1 MVTFTVK
8 TDGFSSHCVWELL
21 CEHFDVEV
29 WKQHH
34 TPDGKDLIME
44 LVLHPKGSSR
54 LKNLPR
60 ERKAEYLDKRTVSDN
75 RPFLHA
81 RLPA

>member
-21 CEHFDVEV
+21 CENFDVEI

-44 LVLHPKGSSR
+44 LALHPKGSIPIEKPPKRKKSR
-54 LKNLPR
+54 ILR
-60 ERKAEYLDKRTVSDN
+60 
-75 RPFLHA
+75 
-81 RLPA
+81 

>member
-21 CEHFDVEV
+21 CENFDVEI

-44 LVLHPKGSSR
+44 LVLHPKGSIPVEKPSKRKKSR
-54 LKNLPR
+54 ILR
-60 ERKAEYLDKRTVSDN
+60 
-75 RPFLHA
+75 
-81 RLPA
+81 